1 MASVPACRFL
11 CQIVLAVSLTQLY
24 HARPPEQS
32 GKSEPLCG
40 KGNDIM
46 TLGIRKKNDSQL
58 SMLTAASLEIDKPN
72 ICAKLNTF
80 SESNQL
86 YGLTVRML

>member
-1 MASVPACRFL
+1 
-11 CQIVLAVSLTQLY
+11 
-24 HARPPEQS
+24 
-32 GKSEPLCG
+32 
-40 KGNDIM
+40 M